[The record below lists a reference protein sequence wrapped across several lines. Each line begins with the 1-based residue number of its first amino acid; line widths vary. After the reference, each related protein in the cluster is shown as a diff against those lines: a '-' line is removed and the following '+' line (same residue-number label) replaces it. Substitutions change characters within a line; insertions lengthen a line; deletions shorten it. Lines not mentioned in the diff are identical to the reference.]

1 MLKQRVITALI
12 LAPLV
17 VWGII
22 ALPTAAFE
30 ILVGAIVLLGGW
42 EWSRLAGLDSR
53 LQRSGFLLVL
63 MAGLLALWNRQNQSS
78 TTSLFMGLVVL
89 WWVITLLRLLHYR
102 QHPVKPGVQCGIAVV
117 AGLIVLGGTFLAL
130 LRLRVEFGAAS
141 ILVLLILIWGADTA
155 AYFAGRKW
163 GRHKLLVNVSPGK
176 SWEGVYG
183 ALLATLL
190 LAFVSRTFIPVAM
203 DNLLLFLL
211 LALVTVIFSI
221 VGDLNESLYKR
232 QAGLKDSGQLLPGH
246 GGILDRID
254 SLTAAAPVFYA
265 GLQVMPA

>member
-17 VWGII
+17 VWAIL
-22 ALPTAAFE
+22 ALPATAFE
-30 ILVGAIVLLGGW
+30 ILVACIVVLGGW
-42 EWSRLAGLDSR
+42 EWSRLAGLNSR

-63 MAGLLALWNRQNQSS
+63 MAVLLALWYQQNQSS
-78 TTSLFMGLVVL
+78 TINLFMALVVL

-102 QHPVKPGVQCGIAVV
+102 QHPVKPGVQRGIALV
-117 AGLIVLGGTFLAL
+117 AGLLVLGGTFLAL
-130 LRLRVEFGAAS
+130 LRLRIEYGAAS

-163 GRHKLLVNVSPGK
+163 GRRKLLVNVSPGK

-190 LAFVSRTFIPVAM
+190 LAFASRTFIPGAV
-203 DNLLLFLL
+203 DNLLLFLM
-211 LALVTVIFSI
+211 LALLTVMFSI

-246 GGILDRID
+246 GGVLDRID
-254 SLTAAAPVFYA
+254 SLTAAAPVFYT
-265 GLQVMPA
+265 GLRVISG